1 MQSLNDKCP
10 TLLVIDVQKG
20 FLDETLWGGKRNN
33 KDAEEICARLITHWR
48 DRKFPII
55 HIKHTSTNPKSAL
68 HPSQDGCEFNKYAM
82 PIAGELIIEKNVNS
96 AFIGTDLKAVLDAK
110 NVSSI
115 VIIGLTTDHC
125 VSTTTRMAGNY
136 GYEVFLISD
145 ATATFDKT
153 GVDNKTVF
161 PAELV
166 HDTALASL
174 NGEFAT
180 VLNSDELMMM
190 LSDSSK

>member
-1 MQSLNDKCP
+1 MQSFHDKCP

-20 FLDETLWGGKRNN
+20 FLDEALWGGNRNN
-33 KDAEEICARLITHWR
+33 KDAEEICGRHISHWR
-48 DRKFPII
+48 NCKLPII

-68 HPSQDGCEFNKYAM
+68 HPSQDGHEFNEYAM
-82 PIAGELIIEKNVNS
+82 PLAGELVIEKNVNS
-96 AFIGTDLKAVLDAK
+96 AFIGTDLKDVLDAK
-110 NVSSI
+110 NTSSI

-145 ATATFDKT
+145 ATATFDKM
-153 GVDNKTVF
+153 GADNKTVY
-161 PAELV
+161 PANLIHE
-166 HDTALASL
+166 TALASL

-180 VLNSDELMMM
+180 VLNSDELMTM
-190 LSDSSK
+190 LSGSSE